1 MALSRWFLRLW
12 VAFTLV
18 VFASI
23 PALTLTLC
31 AVAVQLTDG
40 GASLAALW
48 RELEEAVHFADKPVY
63 GLVAEEELVTHVTRG
78 TGVWRTPYNSGE
90 RPPRQYTL
98 TDVPDR
104 ALLREGALYIRPQ
117 RIPKRGACAYV
128 KGRPKTNG
136 GGAGFATRA
145 PFTAYLCCARHYGLR
160 RSPRGEGWEKAQ
172 ETARLGR
179 HAGAP
184 CRWWR
189 KELAPGHHEACC
201 GDSWGTGVLL
211 VPAGAAVRAGADEEE
226 AASVRRDEEAEAV
239 AEAAAPAPLPAEG
252 GDEVG
257 SDDDDGGASAGGEG
271 GVGEGG
277 GAATPAAAAGGA
289 GGGAPAG
296 APAADAEP
304 RTAEQQEQQEQQA
317 AAAVA
322 SSAVAPAAAEAAL
335 RLFGGA
341 PTAHSEASGVTVF
354 GGEEVVRQTGT
365 KDGLA
370 VWRRHWEPSSG
381 MLQASNGETVRYALS
396 DLPPELRAAAAGGG
410 GQRSWYVRPERLP
423 TRGACVANS
432 NGPGSRGGGAT
443 LSVARR
449 MTAYFCCANHVEE
462 AQGAARRPVGEGWS
476 ALPGKYELAKHAFK
490 PCTFFKKVLEPG
502 ELHVACCA
510 DVWGTGV
517 LLEDGAR

>member
-12 VAFTLV
+12 VPFTLV

-23 PALTLTLC
+23 PVLTLTLC

-48 RELEEAVHFADKPVY
+48 RELEEALHFADKPVY
-63 GLVAEEELVTHVTRG
+63 GLVAEEELITRVTRG
-78 TGVWRTPYNSGE
+78 IGVWRTPYNSGE
-90 RPPRQYTL
+90 RPARQYTL
-98 TDVPDR
+98 TDVPNR

-117 RIPKRGACAYV
+117 RLPKHGACAYV

-136 GGAGFATRA
+136 GGAGFATRV

-179 HAGAP
+179 HVGTP

-226 AASVRRDEEAEAV
+226 AASARREEAEAM
-239 AEAAAPAPLPAEG
+239 APAPLPAEG
-252 GDEVG
+252 GDEAG
-257 SDDDDGGASAGGEG
+257 SDDDGGGASVGGEG

-277 GAATPAAAAGGA
+277 GAAMPAVGA
-289 GGGAPAG
+289 GGAPAG
-296 APAADAEP
+296 AA
-304 RTAEQQEQQEQQA
+304 EQQEQQA

-365 KDGLA
+365 RDGLA
-370 VWRRHWEPSSG
+370 VWRRHREPSSG
-381 MLQASNGETVRYALS
+381 LLKAGNGETVRYALS
-396 DLPPELRAAAAGGG
+396 DLPPELRAAVG
-410 GQRSWYVRPERLP
+410 SWYVRPERLP
-423 TRGACVANS
+423 SQGACVAKS

-517 LLEDGAR
+517 LLEDGAH